1 MYMKSLA
8 RTMVT
13 AALLSASAIA
23 QDSQSTSPAEAA
35 ASAWLALV
43 DAGRYSDSW
52 DQAAGLF
59 KSKISA
65 PSWASAIGGV
75 RGPLGALKSRRI
87 QSSTFTHTLP
97 GVPDG
102 NYVVITYSSRFDNK
116 AEAVE
121 TVTPS
126 QEKDGTW
133 HVSGYFVK

>member
-1 MYMKSLA
+1 MKSLA
-8 RTMVT
+8 LMMIIT
-13 AALLSASAIA
+13 ALLGVSAIA
-23 QDSQSTSPAEAA
+23 QDSQPTSQAEAA

-43 DAGRYSDSW
+43 DAGRYADSW
-52 DQAAGLF
+52 EQAAGMF

-65 PSWASAIGGV
+65 PTWTSVIGGV
-75 RGPLGALKSRRI
+75 RAPLGALKSRQI

-102 NYVVITYSSRFDNK
+102 NYVVIKYSTRFENK
-116 AEAVE
+116 AGAVE
-121 TVTPS
+121 TVTPL

>member
-1 MYMKSLA
+1 MKPLA
-8 RTMVT
+8 FTMLT
-13 AALLSASAIA
+13 SALLGVCAIA
-23 QDSQSTSPAEAA
+23 QDSQSTSQAEAA
-35 ASAWLALV
+35 ASAWVALV

-52 DQAAGLF
+52 EQAAGLF

-75 RGPLGALKSRRI
+75 RAPLGALKSRQI

-97 GVPDG
+97 GAPDG
-102 NYVVITYSSRFDNK
+102 NYVVIRYSTRFENK
-116 AEAVE
+116 VSAVE
-121 TVTPS
+121 TVTPM

>member
-1 MYMKSLA
+1 MKSLVL
-8 RTMVT
+8 TMAA
-13 AALLSASAIA
+13 AALLSVCAIA
-23 QDSQSTSPAEAA
+23 QDSQSTSQAEAA

-52 DQAAGLF
+52 EQAAGLF
-59 KSKISA
+59 KSKIDA

-75 RGPLGALKSRRI
+75 RAPLGALRSRQI

-102 NYVVITYSSRFDNK
+102 NYVVIKYSSRFENK
-116 AEAVE
+116 AVALE
-121 TVTPS
+121 TVTPM